1 MPRTSRKSEKSF
13 IRKIGNSEMQMQYTV
28 HVDSKGYVLIPAEL
42 RKAMGIEPKSLMF
55 LSQEGSEI
63 RLVPGEVVP
72 KRRIRTIPREEL
84 AQALIDAAVTPE
96 GIEDAREGIR
106 ELGLAPANFTS
117 KF

>member
-1 MPRTSRKSEKSF
+1 MANQT
-13 IRKIGNSEMQMQYTV
+13 
-28 HVDSKGYVLIPAEL
+28 PALE
-42 RKAMGIEPKSLMF
+42 
-55 LSQEGSEI
+55 
-63 RLVPGEVVP
+63 RLCREHLGGP

-84 AQALIDAAVTPE
+84 AQVLIDAAVTPE